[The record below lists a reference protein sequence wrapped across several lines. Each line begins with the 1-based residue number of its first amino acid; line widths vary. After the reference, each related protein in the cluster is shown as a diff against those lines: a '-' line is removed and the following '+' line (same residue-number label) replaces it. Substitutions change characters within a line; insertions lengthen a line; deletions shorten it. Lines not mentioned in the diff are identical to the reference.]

1 MSVMMNYFFVIKY
14 ISKFWQ
20 TMFLRDMNLERFP
33 TPEHLGAL
41 GAGILEGVGE
51 MARLDVVAHL
61 MAARVGEG
69 GAQCAVEAAA
79 RLSLL
84 AKGVQVFGRLHIKA
98 SWGDVPEN
106 AWRKV

>member
-1 MSVMMNYFFVIKY
+1 ML
-14 ISKFWQ
+14 
-20 TMFLRDMNLERFP
+20 LRDMNLERFP

-69 GAQCAVEAAA
+69 GTQCAVEAAA
-79 RLSLL
+79 RLPLL
-84 AKGVQVFGRLHIKA
+84 TKGVQVFGRLHLIA
-98 SWGDVPEN
+98 GWGDVPEN
-106 AWRKV
+106 AWRKRMSEQTDILLIFFTLGPTVFT